1 MCSHCLWWRYCT
13 RTRIVS
19 GPVMSDSDP
28 PPPFDDGHPDE
39 LAVHWNKNRETLI
52 EMIVVLTVT
61 ILVFLYCLN
70 SLRHDSAALGATLMR
85 NMLRSEHVTR
95 TTRAV
100 PRHA

>member
-1 MCSHCLWWRYCT
+1 
-13 RTRIVS
+13 
-19 GPVMSDSDP
+19 MSDSDP

-95 TTRAV
+95 ATRAV